1 MALRLYFKLAWHLRT
16 PFVFLLDKKYNLAT
30 PKLLKDIQR
39 ELLQEKYI
47 TDYFD
52 CDDYAWL
59 FKALANRVKVNGIGF
74 VVGKSIGGWHA
85 WNIVLMAD
93 RVYQIEPQTGAIF
106 KKSKDYKPVVVII

>member
-1 MALRLYFKLAWHLRT
+1 MALRLYFKLAWRLRT

-39 ELLQEKYI
+39 ELSQEKYI

-85 WNIVLMAD
+85 WNVALKKD
-93 RVYQIEPQTGAIF
+93 GVYQIEPQTGYTF
-106 KKSKDYKPVVVII
+106 KKDKGYKPIAVII